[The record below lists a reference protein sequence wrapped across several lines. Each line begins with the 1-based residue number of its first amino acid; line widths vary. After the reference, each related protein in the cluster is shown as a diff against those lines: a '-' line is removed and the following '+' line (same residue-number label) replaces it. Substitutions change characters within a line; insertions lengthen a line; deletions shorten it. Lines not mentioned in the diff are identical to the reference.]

1 MLSPGI
7 RLALAIISFLMG
19 AYLLVQGDYA
29 GVLFMAGAAFLG
41 YGYFRYG
48 TVWLAFRE
56 VARGNMEEAAKLL
69 QKVKQPQALGPE
81 QRAYFELASGLVCA
95 SRAENGRA
103 EAHLQAALS
112 QSLRTENDRAL
123 CEAVLAQLLVARA
136 DLAGARVVVE
146 RAVTR
151 ECRTAIA
158 ARIKALHEQLATA
171 SPATARDAGPRHG
184 L

>member
-1 MLSPGI
+1 MVLKASITFVIISNSRLKLTSCVMPSTA
-7 RLALAIISFLMG
+7 LALDCSTQPLATPPSYTL
-19 AYLLVQGDYA
+19 A
-29 GVLFMAGAAFLG
+29 GP
-41 YGYFRYG
+41 
-48 TVWLAFRE
+48 
-56 VARGNMEEAAKLL
+56 AAKLL

-123 CEAVLAQLLVARA
+123 CEAVLAQLLVARD

-151 ECRTAIA
+151 ECRPAIA

-171 SPATARDAGPRHG
+171 SPRDGA
-184 L
+184 